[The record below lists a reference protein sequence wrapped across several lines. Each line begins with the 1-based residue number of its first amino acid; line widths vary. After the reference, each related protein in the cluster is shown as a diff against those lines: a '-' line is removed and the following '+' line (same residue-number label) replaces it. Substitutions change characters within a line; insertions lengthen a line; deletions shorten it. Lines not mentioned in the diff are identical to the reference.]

1 MTCRE
6 VEETLASYVDGAAN
20 GNAAAIAVHLETCDA
35 CRHLAHAQTVAR
47 TVLKARAAQLSPIA
61 PPGLRTRIIA
71 NMPDESRTSRPQD
84 LKASRPQDLAWTGRL
99 SAFAAA
105 AMVVLTL
112 GAVLLPVATI
122 RSTTL
127 LAAQL
132 ALDHLKCF
140 TIEGDA
146 DGAPIAKQQAEAT
159 LKQEFDLIVKVP
171 PSLAAEKL
179 ELMAVRRCLYG
190 DGRAAHLMY
199 RLDGEPVSLFIVPGV
214 SRPAAE
220 LSLFGHE
227 QVVWTEG
234 DRTYMLVA
242 RGGAG
247 DGLARVASY
256 LRNEA
261 Q

>member
-1 MTCRE
+1 MNCRD
-6 VEETLASYVDGAAN
+6 VEEKLASYVDGDAN
-20 GNAAAIAVHLETCDA
+20 GNAAAIAAHLATCDA
-35 CRHLAHAQTVAR
+35 CRQLAHAQSVAR

-71 NMPDESRTSRPQD
+71 NTANQPQE
-84 LKASRPQDLAWTGRL
+84 PILAWTGRL
-99 SAFAAA
+99 TAFAAA

-112 GAVLLPVATI
+112 GAVLLPFATI

-146 DGAPIAKQQAEAT
+146 DGAPIAKEQAEAT
-159 LKQEFDLIVKVP
+159 LKQEFDLIVNVP

-199 RLDGEPVSLFIVPGV
+199 RLDGEPVSLFIVPGG

-227 QVVWTEG
+227 QVVWTQG

-242 RGGAG
+242 RGGVG